1 MQRKT
6 LVFGLLGL
14 MGVLVVLAY
23 AAGQQSNRLSAEQT
37 NFNGYQ
43 SENHAKRLTAQ
54 VWDATMNALTTWAK
68 NHESRLQ
75 VHGSVPGYPDLTQ
88 EQLSFS
94 NLLSTQHNNA
104 LTAQMRDGLLNKLT
118 TTITNHEMRLRALEN
133 KPVVKNGS
141 CVGERVITEN
151 WSCSQD
157 YEKTNSKV
165 GVYINLRERCYYYLT
180 NSHPSWH
187 HPDDFVSSD
196 PYARRKCE
204 LKYMD
209 KQWKLKTTEPSYSF
223 LPFESRGLYDGD
235 WKALLGCSTAWQTNN
250 SCAVWCSDLSE
261 NSCTGSKWCKW
272 TQGGQRRGPCSSFD
286 KYECWKKA
294 SLGCTWK
301 Q

>member
-75 VHGSVPGYPDLTQ
+75 VHGSVPGYSNLTDDQ
-88 EQLSFS
+88 ISFS
-94 NLLSTQHNNA
+94 NLLANKNDGK
-104 LTAQMRDGLLNKLT
+104 LTSAMRDGLVTKLT
-118 TTITNHEMRLRALEN
+118 MVVTNHEMRLRALEN

-141 CVGERVITEN
+141 CVGEYQDGTKTEN
-151 WSCSQD
+151 VPKKVPVSDIRCYINIQGWYWQQGFDCDWYKRGNRITNYHRNSDYDYWFYVRGTFYSVSSSCKKNLESDRSETVLLDSCLYDRSLCSSSQYCETKQVPIKKSCSD
-157 YEKTNSKV
+157 FNETACKTK
-165 GVYINLRERCYYYLT
+165 
-180 NSHPSWH
+180 
-187 HPDDFVSSD
+187 
-196 PYARRKCE
+196 
-204 LKYMD
+204 
-209 KQWKLKTTEPSYSF
+209 
-223 LPFESRGLYDGD
+223 
-235 WKALLGCSTAWQTNN
+235 
-250 SCAVWCSDLSE
+250 SE
-261 NSCTGSKWCKW
+261 
-272 TQGGQRRGPCSSFD
+272 
-286 KYECWKKA
+286 
-294 SLGCTWK
+294 CTWK

>member
-94 NLLSTQHNNA
+94 TLLSTQHNNA

-118 TTITNHEMRLRALEN
+118 TTITNHEMRLRALE
-133 KPVVKNGS
+133 KKSDTVKTPVAK
-141 CVGERVITEN
+141 CVGEY
-151 WSCSQD
+151 QA
-157 YEKTNSKV
+157 
-165 GVYINLRERCYYYLT
+165 GER
-180 NSHPSWH
+180 
-187 HPDDFVSSD
+187 
-196 PYARRKCE
+196 
-204 LKYMD
+204 
-209 KQWKLKTTEPSYSF
+209 
-223 LPFESRGLYDGD
+223 
-235 WKALLGCSTAWQTNN
+235 
-250 SCAVWCSDLSE
+250 SE
-261 NSCTGSKWCKW
+261 FYG
-272 TQGGQRRGPCSSFD
+272 
-286 KYECWKKA
+286 KKA
-294 SLGCTWK
+294 PSGIVSCWGLDSY
-301 Q
+301 